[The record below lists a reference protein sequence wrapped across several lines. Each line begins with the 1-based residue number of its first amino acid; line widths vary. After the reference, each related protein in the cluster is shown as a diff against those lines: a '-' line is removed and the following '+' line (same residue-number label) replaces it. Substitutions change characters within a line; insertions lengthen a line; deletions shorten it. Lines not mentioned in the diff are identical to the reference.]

1 MTTTLLNQPVDI
13 SGEFGRIENTV
24 FLGNRLTRFDATAGT
39 GLLEWKRHARK
50 PRMAFDQVVAPFEES
65 QSWEFPPVY
74 GQDPALPFEIR
85 FVTNRT
91 LRLRWNVGNSLPT
104 DADSLMLV
112 EEPGRSGDWGVHEG
126 NGQVVWKGPHGSVVL
141 SPDPWHVEFRDAAG
155 RLLTRTQHLADSKAI
170 LNCEPIPFG
179 FVRRAADL
187 ARHYAATFSLAPDEQ
202 LFGCGESF
210 GRLNKRGQKV
220 VLWTCDAH
228 GVQTERMYK
237 PVPFFLSSRG
247 YGMFVHSSAPIT
259 FDFGHAYDGATTLHV
274 GDDILDLFVFLG
286 TPAEIIEEYTALTG
300 RSPMP
305 PLWSF
310 GLWMSRITYKS
321 EAETREVAGLL
332 RQHRIPCDVIHLD
345 TGWFETDWLC
355 DYRFSPSR
363 FDDPARMI
371 RDLRDQG
378 FRISL
383 WQLPYFS
390 PANRL
395 YREAVE
401 KGYVVRDAA
410 GGPATED
417 AIVDFSNPSAVRW
430 YQGLLAGLLKL
441 GVGAIKADFGEAA
454 PLAGLYASGRTGWHE
469 HNLYPLR
476 YNKAVADVTRATTGE
491 SVIWARSAWAGSQ
504 RYPLHWGGDA
514 ENTDCGMAAS
524 LRAGLS
530 LGLCGF
536 SFWSHD
542 IGGFVQKSP
551 AALYRR
557 WMPFGMLT
565 SHSRC
570 HGAPP
575 KEPWP
580 YGEAFTD
587 DFRKAV
593 ELKYRLM
600 PYVYAQAKISAD
612 HGWPLLRPLFF
623 HYPEHPTAWL
633 IEDEY
638 LFGADLLV
646 APLMEETP
654 GRRVYLPPGGW
665 IDYQT
670 GRLYDGAKW
679 HLIEPGAIPCVV
691 LVRDGAVLPRVRVA
705 QHTGAIDWQRL
716 ALAVFATQAEAATAQ
731 VYLPGDETTR
741 TVRVC
746 RAGRVWGWD
755 LPIGVDVCQ
764 WTVQPA
770 FSPAGGR
777 VE

>member
-1 MTTTLLNQPVDI
+1 MDI
-13 SGEFGRIENTV
+13 SDEFGQIENTF
-24 FLGNRLTRFDATAGT
+24 FLGNRITEFDVATGS
-39 GLLEWKRHARK
+39 GLVEWKRYARK
-50 PRMAFDQVVAPFEES
+50 PRMAFDQVVAPFES
-65 QSWEFPPVY
+65 SPAWEFPPVY
-74 GQDPALPFEIR
+74 GQDPALPFEVQ
-85 FVTNRT
+85 FVTERT
-91 LRLRWNVGNSLPT
+91 VRLRWRVGNRTPV
-104 DADSLMLV
+104 DADSLMLAGA
-112 EEPGRSGDWGVHEG
+112 PGRSRSWAVKEDP
-126 NGQVVWKGPHGSVVL
+126 GQIVWQGPQGSMVL
-141 SPDPWHVEFRDAAG
+141 SRDPWHIEFRDAAG
-155 RLLTRTQHLADSKAI
+155 RVLTRTQHLSDSKAL
-170 LNCEPIPFG
+170 LNCEPLPFG
-179 FVRRAADL
+179 FVRGAKDL
-187 ARHYAATFSLAPDEQ
+187 TRHFAATFSLAPDEQ

-210 GRLNKRGQKV
+210 TRLNKRGQKI

-228 GVQTERMYK
+228 GVQTGRMYK
-237 PVPFFLSSRG
+237 PVPFFLSNRG
-247 YGMFVHSSAPIT
+247 YGMFVHSSAPMT
-259 FDFGHAYDGATTLHV
+259 FDFGHAYDGATTLYV
-274 GDDILDLFVFLG
+274 GDDVLDLFVFLG
-286 TPAEIIEEYTALTG
+286 SPAEILEEYTALTG

-345 TGWFETDWLC
+345 TSWFETDWLC
-355 DYRFSPSR
+355 DYKFAPNR

-371 RDLRDQG
+371 RDLREQG

-390 PANRL
+390 PANPL

-417 AIVDFSNPSAVRW
+417 AIIDFSNPDAVRW
-430 YQGLLAGLLKL
+430 YQNLLAGLLIL

-454 PLAGLYASGRTGWHE
+454 PLAGLYASGCTGWRE

-476 YNKAVADVTRATTGE
+476 YNKAVADVSRETTGE
-491 SVIWARSAWAGSQ
+491 AIIWARSAWAGSQ

-551 AALYRR
+551 EALYRR

-575 KEPWP
+575 KEPWH

-587 DFRKAV
+587 DFRLAV

-600 PYVYAQAKISAD
+600 PYVYAQAKVSSE

-623 HYPEHPTAWL
+623 HYPDDPTSWL

-638 LFGADLLV
+638 LFGSDLLV
-646 APLMEETP
+646 APLMEESID
-654 GRRVYLPPGGW
+654 RRVYLPPGGW

-670 GRLYDGAKW
+670 GRAFAGTQWHTIEVGA
-679 HLIEPGAIPCVV
+679 LPCVI
-691 LVRDGAVLPRVRVA
+691 LVRDGAVLPRVPVS
-705 QHTGAIDWQRL
+705 QHTGGIDWIQL
-716 ALAVFATQAEAATAQ
+716 ELAVFATQTDVATAQ
-731 VYLPGDETTR
+731 IFLPGDVA
-741 TVRVC
+741 VRAVQVR
-746 RAGRVWGWD
+746 RAGMVWTADSTCGAD
-755 LPIGVDVCQ
+755 ARQ
-764 WTVQPA
+764 WKVLNTA
-770 FSPAGGR
+770 S
-777 VE
+777 

>member
-1 MTTTLLNQPVDI
+1 MSTKTATLLNQPVDI
-13 SGEFGRIENTV
+13 SDAFECIENTL
-24 FLGNRLTRFDATAGT
+24 FLGHRLTAFDVATGC
-39 GLLEWKRHARK
+39 GRVEWKRYARK
-50 PRMAFDQVVAPFEES
+50 PRMAFDQVVAPFEPS
-65 QSWEFPPVY
+65 PAWEFPPVY
-74 GQDPALPFEIR
+74 GQDPALPFEVR
-85 FVTNRT
+85 FITERT
-91 LRLRWNVGNSLPT
+91 VRLRWRVGNRQPA
-104 DADSLMLV
+104 DADSLMLAGV
-112 EEPGRSGDWGVHEG
+112 LGQSRQWVAKEEPG
-126 NGQVVWKGPHGSVVL
+126 QIVWQGAQGSVVL
-141 SPDPWHVEFRDAAG
+141 TRDPWHIEFRDAAG
-155 RLLTRTQHLADSKAI
+155 RVLTRTQHLSDSKAL
-170 LNCEPIPFG
+170 LNCEPLPFG
-179 FVRRAADL
+179 FVRRSGDL
-187 ARHYAATFSLAPDEQ
+187 TRHFAATFLLAPDEQ

-210 GRLNKRGQKV
+210 SRLNKRGQKV

-228 GVQTERMYK
+228 GAQTGRMYK

-247 YGMFVHSSAPIT
+247 YGMFVHSSAPMT
-259 FDFGHAYDGATTLHV
+259 FDFGHAYDSATTLHV
-274 GDDILDLFVFLG
+274 GDDVLDLFVFLG
-286 TPAEIIEEYTALTG
+286 SPSQIVEEYTALTG

-321 EAETREVAGLL
+321 EAEMREVAGLL
-332 RQHRIPCDVIHLD
+332 RQHRVPCDVIHLD

-355 DYRFSPSR
+355 DYRFSASR
-363 FDDPARMI
+363 FADPARMI
-371 RDLRDQG
+371 ADLRAQG

-390 PANRL
+390 PANPL
-395 YREAVE
+395 YREAVDR
-401 KGYVVRDAA
+401 GYVVRDAA
-410 GGPATED
+410 GGPANED
-417 AIVDFSNPSAVRW
+417 AIVDFSNPAAVCW
-430 YQGLLAGLLKL
+430 YQELLAGLLKI
-441 GVGAIKADFGEAA
+441 GVAAIKADFGEAA

-476 YNKAVADVTRATTGE
+476 YNKAVAEVTRKTTGE

-551 AALYRR
+551 EALYRR

-575 KEPWP
+575 KEPWH
-580 YGEAFTD
+580 YGGAFTE
-587 DFRKAV
+587 DFRRAV

-623 HYPEHPTAWL
+623 HYPEDPAAWL

-638 LFGADLLV
+638 LFGPDLLV
-646 APLMEETP
+646 APLMEETA

-670 GRLYDGAKW
+670 GRAYAGAQW
-679 HLIEPGAIPCVV
+679 HTIEAGEIPCVI
-691 LVRDGAVLPRVRVA
+691 LVRDGAVLPCVPVA
-705 QHTGAIDWQRL
+705 QHTGAIDWRRL
-716 ALAVFATQAEAATAQ
+716 ELAVFAPRAEVATAQ
-731 VYLPGDETTR
+731 LFLPGDADVR
-741 TVRVC
+741 TVQVR
-746 RAGRVWGWD
+746 RTGKVWAWD
-755 LPIGVDVCQ
+755 ASRGADEQQ
-764 WTVQPA
+764 WAVRQTA
-770 FSPAGGR
+770 S
-777 VE
+777 